1 MTERFFRLI
10 LGSTLILFLFMRWDY
25 AVYGYIGFELFEGI
39 TNWRVPLLV
48 SRLRYGSTSVRLSG
62 TESFATT
69 RGFDA
74 ERALRLVVAGFLII
88 SYVLF
93 RDALWFFPWFLG
105 FALIMAGISGI
116 CPMAMFLKKIGF
128 K

>member
-10 LGSTLILFLFMRWDY
+10 LGATLILFLFMGWDY

-39 TNWRVPLLV
+39 TNWRIPLLV
-48 SRLRYGSTSVRLSG
+48 SRLRYGRSSVPLSG
-62 TESFATT
+62 TESCAMAP
-69 RGFDA
+69 GFDA
-74 ERALRLVVAGFLII
+74 ERALRLVIAGFLII

-93 RDALWFFPWFLG
+93 REPLWFFPWFLG

-116 CPMAMFLKKIGF
+116 CPMAMFLRKAGF